1 MLARFAQEAPFD
13 CFLLAGRY
21 SLLDQG
27 ALAGLFDICL
37 AKGIGVVLGGVFNSG
52 ILAAPQAGATFD
64 YRQADPE
71 LIARAQR
78 LDAICRTH
86 GADLKAA
93 AIQFALAHPAVGGIV
108 LGARTAGEIEQ
119 NVGLARQTV
128 PTAVWRQIRYEALV
142 DAKAPL
148 PGDPA

>member
-1 MLARFAQEAPFD
+1 
-13 CFLLAGRY
+13 
-21 SLLDQG
+21 
-27 ALAGLFDICL
+27 
-37 AKGIGVVLGGVFNSG
+37 VFNSG

-64 YRQADPE
+64 YREADPE

-78 LDAICRTH
+78 LDAICRAH

-93 AIQFALAHPAVGGIV
+93 AIQFALAHRAVSGVV

-119 NVGLARQTV
+119 NASVANQTV
-128 PTAVWRQIRYEALV
+128 PAVVWQQIRQEALV